1 MPLFYLPTY
10 PTNFGPLIATD
21 TETNWSF
28 RSANALESLN
38 PIITSLVQLMNS
50 HRSVSEASDVRR
62 LTYIAIVFIP
72 LSFIATLFSMG
83 DDFLPGKTNF
93 WLYWVTSIPITLLVL
108 AATSVKLLKT
118 CLLFL
123 PGAFYGRALKRE
135 KVRERN
141 KNSVCSG

>member
-1 MPLFYLPTY
+1 
-10 PTNFGPLIATD
+10 
-21 TETNWSF
+21 
-28 RSANALESLN
+28 
-38 PIITSLVQLMNS
+38 MNS

-118 CLLFL
+118 FLLFL
-123 PGAFYGRALKRE
+123 PGALYGRVLKGDMRRE
-135 KVRERN
+135 KDKE
-141 KNSVCSG
+141 KDKDKESVLSG